1 MADEAMEYDTQAPLA
16 PAMGLP
22 TSAEVLGTSEQPS
35 LLQAPAVIDMVPEPG
50 MPQPSRAEVVNSAGG
65 PRLEPIRQIP
75 IVPIQPPITA
85 DMRIE
90 NIAGNDS
97 RPVYLRGVHSGRVLR
112 VSSLDSV
119 NSFIS
124 GLQRLH
130 GMLEFLRPS
139 SSDSYVGPVRL
150 RRRGSARRIRTG
162 GSQRTDGAR

>member
-16 PAMGLP
+16 PAMGQP
-22 TSAEVLGTSEQPS
+22 TSAEVLGTPEQPS
-35 LLQAPAVIDMVPEPG
+35 LLQAPSVTDMVPEPG
-50 MPQPSRAEVVNSAGG
+50 MPQPSRAG
-65 PRLEPIRQIP
+65 PRQIP
-75 IVPIQPPITA
+75 IIPIQPPITE
-85 DMRIE
+85 DMRI
-90 NIAGNDS
+90 ASAGGNDS
-97 RPVYLRGVHSGRVLR
+97 GPVYLRGVHSGRVLR